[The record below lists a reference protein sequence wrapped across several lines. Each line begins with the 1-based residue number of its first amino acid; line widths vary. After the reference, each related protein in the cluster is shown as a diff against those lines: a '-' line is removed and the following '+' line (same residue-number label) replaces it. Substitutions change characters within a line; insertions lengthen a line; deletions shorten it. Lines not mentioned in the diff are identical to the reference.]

1 LEVLDLKKKLVLER
15 EAMEKKK
22 LELKTE
28 IDSLKLE
35 VLDLKTK
42 LASERE
48 PIETVDS
55 DGETEPEKND
65 VKQIEKEPK
74 SATESER
81 AHAELLRKER
91 AIYNN
96 RIARTS

>member
-1 LEVLDLKKKLVLER
+1 MKKKLVLER